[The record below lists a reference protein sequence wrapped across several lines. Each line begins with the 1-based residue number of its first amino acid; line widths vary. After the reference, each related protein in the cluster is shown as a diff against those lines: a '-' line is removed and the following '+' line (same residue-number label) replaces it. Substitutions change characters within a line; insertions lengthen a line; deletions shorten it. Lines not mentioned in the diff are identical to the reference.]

1 MYRNLD
7 ECLRDVFRFG
17 SLRIGPQGNTASV
30 MRHCENK
37 GVHFG
42 SSSDLTQA
50 EWHANAAMIQTR
62 IARILNRYEY
72 AVIACEYGGV
82 DLHYI
87 VDLTAWIEWQNK
99 GVNLLIC
106 DALLEHLFTKKPK
119 QTEIMDR
126 YDISKGTFW
135 RQKEKVSGCVSAL
148 LNSALCKLYD
158 DFAGTDI
165 LWGKAA

>member
-17 SLRIGPQGNTASV
+17 SLRIEPQGNTASV

-42 SSSDLTQA
+42 GSSDLTQA

-87 VDLTAWIEWQNK
+87 VDLTAWIERQNK

-106 DALLEHLFTKKPK
+106 DALLAHLFTKKPPIL
-119 QTEIMDR
+119 TIADR
-126 YDISKGTFW
+126 YDLSERTIFYHK
-135 RQKEKVSGCVSAL
+135 KKVSGCISTL
-148 LNSALCKLYD
+148 LNSAWCKLYD
-158 DFAGTDI
+158 DFADTDI
-165 LWGKAA
+165 LWKKAA